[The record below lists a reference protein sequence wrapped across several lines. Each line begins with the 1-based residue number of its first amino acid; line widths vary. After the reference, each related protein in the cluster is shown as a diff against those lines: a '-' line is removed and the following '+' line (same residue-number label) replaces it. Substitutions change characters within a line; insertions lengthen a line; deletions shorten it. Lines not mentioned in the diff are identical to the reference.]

1 MKGPVSVA
9 STLTDGPVI
18 LLNDSSSELKSF
30 SVLAYYKCA
39 HKPFSKSRLVERS
52 VHTTTPGWVGGKT
65 KNYLQRSRR
74 VVDRDAAQSRP
85 SLKISSC
92 WWGVVTF
99 VSSRWGFSTYKF
111 GHQWNRVNGGKWLHF
126 TQQKGYLDDD
136 HAACCLQSLTSLIPW
151 LSLVSL
157 FSICGYLLHHGSASV
172 SLSSTS
178 VTCLLSI
185 LH

>member
-1 MKGPVSVA
+1 MKGPVSVT
-9 STLTDGPVI
+9 STLVGGPVI
-18 LLNDSSSELKSF
+18 LLNDLSPESKSLLG
-30 SVLAYYKCA
+30 LAYYKWT

-52 VHTTTPGWVGGKT
+52 VHTNTPGWVGGKT
-65 KNYLQRSRR
+65 KNHLQRSRR
-74 VVDRDAAQSRP
+74 VIDRDTAQSRSSVKIP
-85 SLKISSC
+85 SS

-99 VSSRWGFSTYKF
+99 VSSRWGCSTYKF
-111 GHQWNRVNGGKWLHF
+111 GHQWNRVNRGKWLHF

-178 VTCLLSI
+178 VTCLLII